1 MPSLPRRVRSLSV
14 LQYLSI
20 DSDHLL
26 LNSLLLALSYNLVV
40 CCLPSKPQSLNRQ
53 QQGQFIITIPSLGGS
68 QRDLP
73 ISPSAGGAQQAQS
86 VGTTT
91 GLSQTV
97 PLTTSTGINTNTNV
111 STNTSTITGNPSTG
125 LEAIGSRFGTVS
137 PAVSTIGSSNNGGGT
152 NPQNTPPAPLPSGI
166 GPVNPANLGNTAAP
180 SPSSIQSSLDQ
191 AANAGVAQSTAAL
204 PNTTR
209 GIQNSTPS
217 IFNSQTTIGNERT
230 LAVPAANPTAAA
242 PSAAATPATAATP
255 TPQPSPLP
263 SGIGP
268 VNLENLSRVPSLNSV
283 IDGLNNLG
291 QQPLT
296 PAEAPNS
303 TQAAPA
309 APAMVPLARV
319 IDRSPLEVAPGALTP
334 IANVP
339 TPANT
344 AATANTAT
352 GNAQTTPQGGGI
364 RVVPTPILLP
374 AGLFGSRTA
383 ENSTAT
389 ADTTTAQAGN
399 TGNGQ
404 TTPQGG
410 GIRVVPTP
418 ILLPAGLFGSRTAEN
433 STAATDT
440 TTAQAGNTGN
450 GQTTPQGGGIRV
462 VPTPILLPAGL
473 FGSRTAENTPNATEP
488 TLLSGENTNG
498 VIVPPVADNTSP
510 AIPVIVDNTFE
521 GAPANTVPP
530 APGGGDTQPAPPVIP
545 VVVDNTF
552 EGAPANTV
560 PPAPG
565 GGDTQSN
572 SMPGPM
578 SLPAAATGLSVMVEN
593 VSDSASGNSI
603 PQGVA
608 LDTTTTAMNING
620 SGLIPLPSPVQE
632 AAPSQ
637 ANADANTVTA
647 SNQTAGIN
655 TSSMQPM
662 TMPVAAS
669 SMTTSA
675 GAATAA
681 TTSGMSVGAASVVSP
696 VATPMATPVA
706 TPQSGY
712 STPITPVSGCGY

>member
-433 STAATDT
+433 
-440 TTAQAGNTGN
+440 
-450 GQTTPQGGGIRV
+450 
-462 VPTPILLPAGL
+462 
-473 FGSRTAENTPNATEP
+473 TPNATEP